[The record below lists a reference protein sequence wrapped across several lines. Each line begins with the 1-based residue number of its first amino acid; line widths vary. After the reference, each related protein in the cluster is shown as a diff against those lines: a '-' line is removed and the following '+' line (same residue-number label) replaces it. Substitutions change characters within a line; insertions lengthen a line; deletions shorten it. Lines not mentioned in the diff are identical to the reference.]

1 MAWKN
6 EKNIMA
12 FNIDPEYADKF
23 YYVARKYCQ
32 IYDIVKETR
41 EDGRIRYLI
50 NIKHKNTNRL
60 WHDVEIMK
68 ICGIDIKGG
77 A

>member
-6 EKNIMA
+6 EKGFLG
-12 FNIDPEYADKF
+12 FNIDSEHAGKLYI
-23 YYVARKYCQ
+23 VARQYCQ
-32 IYDIVKETR
+32 IGDIVKETR
-41 EDGRIRYLI
+41 EDGRIAYRI
-50 NIKHKNTNRL
+50 TIRHKNMNRL
-60 WHDVEIMK
+60 WHDIEIMK

>member
-6 EKNIMA
+6 EISVRV
-12 FNIDPEYADKF
+12 FNIDAEQAGKF
-23 YYVARKYCQ
+23 YVVARQYCKFG
-32 IYDIVKETR
+32 DIVKETR
-41 EDGRIRYLI
+41 EDGRVRYRV
-50 NIKHKNTNRL
+50 NIKHKNMNRL

-68 ICGIDIKGG
+68 ICGVDIKGG